1 MAVSSRSQVLSL
13 YKIMLRESQKFN
25 AYNYRTY
32 AIRRIRDAFREKK
45 NVDNIN
51 EIKFLVGRATENL
64 NVIRRQEIVERMV
77 PLKYAFNAS
86 HCVGGDLS
94 LIYA

>member
-64 NVIRRQEIVERMV
+64 NVIRRQVSIGQM
-77 PLKYAFNAS
+77 YATQKLVIES
-86 HCVGGDLS
+86 SG
-94 LIYA
+94 Y